1 MSTELLSRDRIIIAG
16 ALTAVII
23 LIVIVW
29 ATLEYIKPKQEDSP
43 PRDEDSDHLLNEEA
57 PDPEKVDSDV
67 DMVFSQQSTPV
78 IVNES
83 LCRAQDDSVLIANVT
98 VGDSLMSANDEDE
111 ESCAVID
118 RLAARLSK
126 PKIKEERDELS
137 TQLVDLISRINET
150 LETEES

>member
-1 MSTELLSRDRIIIAG
+1 
-16 ALTAVII
+16 
-23 LIVIVW
+23 
-29 ATLEYIKPKQEDSP
+29 
-43 PRDEDSDHLLNEEA
+43 
-57 PDPEKVDSDV
+57 
-67 DMVFSQQSTPV
+67 
-78 IVNES
+78 
-83 LCRAQDDSVLIANVT
+83 
-98 VGDSLMSANDEDE
+98 MSANDEDE